1 MVFFLTDLF
10 WFQMASSFYHLLLF
24 VGLWVPLYCKPP
36 SHAPSRGSAPP
47 SCSKSSPGS
56 QVSSGST
63 NFAFRLYRRL
73 ALQSPGRNI
82 FFSPARINSYV
93 EKETRG
99 KVVNLIQDL
108 DPLTAMVL
116 VNHIFF
122 KANWTKPFNPADTHK
137 SFPFLVDKQTTVRVP
152 MMQQRDTFAFGV
164 DPKLNC
170 SVLQMDFRGD
180 TVAFFILPG
189 EGKMRQLEETLS
201 ARVVRRWSH
210 SLRKRWIEVF
220 LPKFSISASY
230 DLETILPKMGIR
242 DAFNKNADFAG
253 ITKTGFLQ
261 VSKAT
266 HKAVLDIGEEGTEAV
281 AATATK
287 LIVRS
292 KDNPSFPVI
301 AFKKPFLTMIT
312 SKDLSAIFFIGKIK
326 NPSEA

>member
-1 MVFFLTDLF
+1 MGS
-10 WFQMASSFYHLLLF
+10 ALF
-24 VGLWVPLYCKPP
+24 VKKGLQLQASFLERAK
-36 SHAPSRGSAPP
+36 
-47 SCSKSSPGS
+47 
-56 QVSSGST
+56 
-63 NFAFRLYRRL
+63 RLYG
-73 ALQSPGRNI
+73 SKV
-82 FFSPARINSYV
+82 FSVDFSKAFTAQRINSYV

-210 SLRKRWIEVF
+210 SLRKRQIEVF